1 MNAYDHQV
9 LKCSFVFRLISG
21 DNKGY
26 ASQLFEK
33 YINGKHVTP
42 GKVIIDSCK
51 NVKWLS
57 FPTLI

>member
-42 GKVIIDSCK
+42 GKVIIDNCK
-51 NVKWLS
+51 NVK
-57 FPTLI
+57 